1 MQIPLIRQVQ
11 LLILKE
17 IKSEWKQRHAING
30 ILIQLVAA
38 VFIAYLTL
46 GTLKVQVWNGLFWI
60 ILMFTTLQAV
70 ARGFLQESSGRM
82 LYLHQMASP
91 QAIILGKIAYSFL
104 LSAILGLV
112 CWFTYGLLLGN
123 EVQNPINFLLTLL
136 LFNGGLAA
144 LVGTLSAVAAKAGGN
159 HLLVPVLSF
168 PLLIPLI
175 LVAVR
180 SAKAATGQ
188 MTLSGYKDIWVL
200 LLLDVMLVLISVV
213 LYRFVWRE

>member
-17 IKSEWKQRHAING
+17 IKSEWKQRHAVNG
-30 ILIQLVAA
+30 IVIQLIAA
-38 VFIAYLTL
+38 VFIAYLSL

-70 ARGFLQESSGRM
+70 ARGFLQENQGRM
-82 LYLHQMASP
+82 LYLHQLVSP
-91 QAIILGKIAYSFL
+91 QAIILGKIIYHFI
-104 LSAILGLV
+104 LSAVLGLV
-112 CWFTYGLLLGN
+112 CLLTYVVLLGN
-123 EVQNPINFLLTLL
+123 QIVDYKVFLLTLV
-136 LFNGGLAA
+136 LFNGGLSA
-144 LVGTLSAVAAKAGGN
+144 LIGTLSAVAAKAGGN

-180 SAKAATGQ
+180 AAKGATGQ
-188 MTLSGYKDIWVL
+188 MILSGYKDIWVL
-200 LLLDVMLVLISVV
+200 LLLDVMLIIMAVV